1 MAGVLKHPIL
11 EVIDIFIFFVKGLL
25 INIVLMLAS
34 TLIIAALTL
43 VERKFLSL
51 VQRRVGPNFVGYRGR
66 LQYLA
71 DALKLLAKG
80 SLIPEGVNNF
90 LFVSTV
96 SLACGVCYFFWVNT
110 VWGPSLSILELEYN
124 LVYASLLSMLFS
136 FCIIMVGYFS
146 KNKYAIM
153 ASIRCGVLTI
163 NLEIFLGLMI
173 LNLLIVSGS
182 FCLSTFVAFQE
193 VYWNCIT
200 FSGVLGL
207 VIITF
212 LLETNR
218 APFDLAEAESE
229 LVAGY
234 SVEIGGFYFALF
246 YLGEY
251 FHLFFFSCV
260 ISILFLGGWEYPQLA
275 VMLTHPLDLMY

>member
-1 MAGVLKHPIL
+1 MLLTAVGYSLIL
-11 EVIDIFIFFVKGLL
+11 IWIKGFVINL
-25 INIVLMLAS
+25 ILMLLS

-43 VERKFLSL
+43 IERKFLSL
-51 VQRRVGPNFVGYRGR
+51 VQRRIGPNFVGYRGR

-80 SLIPEGVNNF
+80 NLLPEGINVHTMAF
-90 LFVSTV
+90 TIAMTQS
-96 SLACGVCYFFWVNT
+96 VCYMFWINT
-110 VWGPSLSILELEYN
+110 VWGPSISIFDVEYN
-124 LVYASLLSMLFS
+124 LVYATLLSMVFS

-153 ASIRCGVLTI
+153 ASIRCGVLTL
-163 NLEIFLGLMI
+163 NLEVLLGLMVLSLVI
-173 LNLLIVSGS
+173 ISGS
-182 FCLSTFVAFQE
+182 FCLTAFVQFQE
-193 VYWNCIT
+193 QYWNCFL
-200 FSGVLGL
+200 FSGIFGL
-207 VIITF
+207 IILTF
-212 LLETNR
+212 LLEANR

-234 SVEIGGFYFALF
+234 SVEIGGFFFALF

-260 ISILFLGGWEYPQLA
+260 VSILFLGGWEY
-275 VMLTHPLDLMY
+275 LDMTSLIKGMNFNFI

>member
-1 MAGVLKHPIL
+1 M
-11 EVIDIFIFFVKGLL
+11 LL
-25 INIVLMLAS
+25 T

-43 VERKFLSL
+43 IERKFLSL
-51 VQRRVGPNFVGYRGR
+51 VQRRIGPNFVGYRGR

-80 SLIPEGVNNF
+80 NLLPEGINIHTMAV
-90 LFVSTV
+90 TI
-96 SLACGVCYFFWVNT
+96 AMTQCVCYMFWINT
-110 VWGPSLSILELEYN
+110 VWGPSISIFDIEYN
-124 LVYASLLSMLFS
+124 LVYATLLSMVFS

-153 ASIRCGVLTI
+153 ASIRCGVLTL
-163 NLEIFLGLMI
+163 NLEVLLGLMV
-173 LNLLIVSGS
+173 LSLVLISGS
-182 FCLSTFVAFQE
+182 FCLTAFVQFQE
-193 VYWNCIT
+193 QYWNCFL
-200 FSGVLGL
+200 FSGVFG
-207 VIITF
+207 IIILTF
-212 LLETNR
+212 LLEANR

-234 SVEIGGFYFALF
+234 SVEIGGFFFALF

-260 ISILFLGGWEYPQLA
+260 VSILFLGGWEY
-275 VMLTHPLDLMY
+275 LDISLLLKGMNFNFI

>member
-1 MAGVLKHPIL
+1 MGYS
-11 EVIDIFIFFVKGLL
+11 
-25 INIVLMLAS
+25 IVLLWLKGFLISLLLMLLS
-34 TLIIAALTL
+34 TLIVAALTL

-51 VQRRVGPNFVGYRGR
+51 VQRRVGPDFVGYKGR
-66 LQYLA
+66 LQYIA

-80 SLIPEGVNNF
+80 NILPEGINIYATS
-90 LFVSTV
+90 LTV
-96 SLACGVCYFFWVNT
+96 SLTQAVCYMFWVNT
-110 VWGPSLSILELEYN
+110 VWGPSISLFEIEYN
-124 LVYASLLSMLFS
+124 LVFATLLSMVFS

-146 KNKYAIM
+146 KNKYAVM
-153 ASIRCGVLTI
+153 ASIRCGVLTL
-163 NLEIFLGLMI
+163 NLEILLGLMF
-173 LNLLIVSGS
+173 LCLVLINGS
-182 FCLSTFVAFQE
+182 FCLSVFVNYQE
-193 VYWNCIT
+193 QYWNCFL
-200 FSGVLGL
+200 FSGIFGL

-234 SVEIGGFYFALF
+234 SVEIGGFFFALF

-260 ISILFLGGWEYPQLA
+260 VSILFLGGWEYP
-275 VMLTHPLDLMY
+275 DLFLFIKSQTFNLGYLYVIN

>member
-1 MAGVLKHPIL
+1 MSYYILATWLKGF
-11 EVIDIFIFFVKGLL
+11 VINL
-25 INIVLMLAS
+25 ILMLLV
-34 TLIIAALTL
+34 TLIIASLTL
-43 VERKFLSL
+43 LERKFLSL
-51 VQRRVGPNFVGYRGR
+51 VQRRIGPNFVGYRGR
-66 LQYLA
+66 LQYIA

-80 SLIPEGVNNF
+80 NILPEGVNIYAMAF
-90 LFVSTV
+90 TISMTQ
-96 SLACGVCYFFWVNT
+96 GVCYLFWINT
-110 VWGPSLSILELEYN
+110 VWGPSISLFDIEYN
-124 LVYASLLSMLFS
+124 LVYATLLSIIFS

-153 ASIRCGVLTI
+153 ASIRCGVLTL
-163 NLEIFLGLMI
+163 NLEILLGLMMLCLVSI
-173 LNLLIVSGS
+173 SGS
-182 FCLSTFVAFQE
+182 FCLTSFVHSQE
-193 VYWNCIT
+193 QYWNCFT
-200 FSGVLGL
+200 FSGIMGL
-207 VIITF
+207 VVLTF

-260 ISILFLGGWEYPQLA
+260 VSILFLGGWEYPDVFVILKGRYFNFI
-275 VMLTHPLDLMY
+275 L